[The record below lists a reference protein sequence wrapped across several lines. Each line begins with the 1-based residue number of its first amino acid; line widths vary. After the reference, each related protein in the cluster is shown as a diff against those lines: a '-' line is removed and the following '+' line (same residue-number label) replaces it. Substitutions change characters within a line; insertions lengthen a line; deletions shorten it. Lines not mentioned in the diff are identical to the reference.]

1 MSEMSASSHRPVIG
15 VTGSAQLAERGYP
28 IQAAGDHNIS
38 AVHQAADCM
47 PLIIP
52 GRPDAVDTNALLDV
66 CDGFLLTGGR
76 ANVHP
81 NHYGHT
87 ETAAHGM
94 FDHGRDAV
102 VLPLIRAAVEMGLP
116 VFGVC
121 RGIQEMNVAFGGAL
135 HPEIRDLPGRMNHRM
150 PPDETDMDVI
160 FRKRHAV
167 KLTPGGRFQQM
178 LGVDEI
184 MTNSL
189 HGQGLTDLGDR
200 IVVEGVAEDGTI
212 EAIHVSGASSF
223 AIGVQWHAEYRAA
236 EDDVSAALFSAFGA
250 AARAAAGRRR

>member
-1 MSEMSASSHRPVIG
+1 MSASRRRPVIG
-15 VTGSAQLAERGYP
+15 LSGSAITIERGYP
-28 IQAAGDHNIS
+28 VQAAGDHNVS
-38 AVHQAADCM
+38 AVHEAADCM

-52 GRPDAVDTNALLDV
+52 GRPDAVDIGQLLEV

-81 NHYGHT
+81 AHYGHE

-94 FDHGRDAV
+94 FDHGRDGV
-102 VLPLIRAAVEMGLP
+102 TLPLIRAAVEAGLP
-116 VFGVC
+116 VFGIC

-160 FRKRHAV
+160 FRKRHVV
-167 KLTPGGRFQQM
+167 KLTPGGQLQAL
-178 LGVDEI
+178 LGADEI

-189 HGQGLTDLGDR
+189 HGQGLTDLGGR

-212 EAIHVSGASSF
+212 EAIHVSGAKSF
-223 AIGVQWHAEYRAA
+223 AIGVQWHAEYKAG
-236 EDDVSAALFSAFGA
+236 EDDVASKLFRSFGE
-250 AARAAAGRRR
+250 AARAAAERKR